1 MSPQVPQRMAVRV
14 SVRLRI
20 FPRASWMVSALSL
33 ATGWLVLGNEVCI
46 DLAIS
51 NGLQETAVLCV
62 GIGELTNIGWFTRGQ
77 KTWLIF
83 PMLAQS
89 ALANGNDRFR
99 RRHT

>member
-1 MSPQVPQRMAVRV
+1 MK
-14 SVRLRI
+14 
-20 FPRASWMVSALSL
+20 FAL
-33 ATGWLVLGNEVCI
+33 TT
-46 DLAIS
+46 S
-51 NGLQETAVLCV
+51 NGLQETAVLRV
-62 GIGELTNIGWFTRGQ
+62 GIVELTNIGWFTRGQ